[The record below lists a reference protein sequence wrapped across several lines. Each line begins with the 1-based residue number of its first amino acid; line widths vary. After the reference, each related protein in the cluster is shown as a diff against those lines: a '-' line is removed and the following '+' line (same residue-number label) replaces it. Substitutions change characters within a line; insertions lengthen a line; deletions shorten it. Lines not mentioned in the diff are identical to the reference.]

1 MQRSIKLLKSQG
13 YTTAIT
19 EHFNMFAKIRIDL
32 FNFVDILCLQKGK
45 MLAVQTTTAKNI
57 LARKI
62 KIEANPNYPL
72 LKSTGC
78 AVEVWGWSLKGKRGE
93 KKTWGVKIVKL

>member
-1 MQRSIKLLKSQG
+1 MQRSLKLLREQG
-13 YTTAIT
+13 WVATIT

-45 MLAVQTTTAKNI
+45 MLAVQTTTAAHLEERKKKI
-57 LARKI
+57 L
-62 KIEANPNYPL
+62 ANPNYPL

-78 AVEVWGWSLKGKRGE
+78 EIELHGWSLSKKKGKWICRIIE
-93 KKTWGVKIVKL
+93 L